1 MLFPVIRNNNR
12 NNWLDTAFNDF
23 FETDWMPRTAST
35 APAVNVK
42 ESEKA
47 FTMEVAAPGLKKEY
61 CKVNINNEGNLVVTA
76 AAGMQALAG
85 FADGI
90 GQSFFDVHVDIFQFD
105 GEIEI
110 PVFNL
115 LENGLQPLDDGIFIF
130 LGNDALFSQHRRM
143 GNAAADI
150 FSVHAAIELDG
161 RIKFFYTFI
170 RGLSKTAAP

>member
-61 CKVNINNEGNLVVTA
+61 CKVNINNEGNLVVKIEHKAEHEDKQPEAEKFHYVRREFSYTNYEQTYILPDEVDKEHISA
-76 AAGMQALAG
+76 KVEDGVLTVELPKLAPEPEKKM
-85 FADGI
+85 DR
-90 GQSFFDVHVDIFQFD
+90 V
-105 GEIEI
+105 IEI
-110 PVFNL
+110 
-115 LENGLQPLDDGIFIF
+115 G
-130 LGNDALFSQHRRM
+130 
-143 GNAAADI
+143 
-150 FSVHAAIELDG
+150 
-161 RIKFFYTFI
+161 
-170 RGLSKTAAP
+170 

>member
-61 CKVNINNEGNLVVTA
+61 CKVNINNEGNLVVKIEHKAEHEDKQPEAEQFHYVRREFSYTNYEQTYILPDEVDKEHIGA
-76 AAGMQALAG
+76 KVE
-85 FADGI
+85 DGI
-90 GQSFFDVHVDIFQFD
+90 LTVEMPKLAPEPEKKMDRT
-105 GEIEI
+105 IEI
-110 PVFNL
+110 
-115 LENGLQPLDDGIFIF
+115 
-130 LGNDALFSQHRRM
+130 A
-143 GNAAADI
+143 
-150 FSVHAAIELDG
+150 
-161 RIKFFYTFI
+161 
-170 RGLSKTAAP
+170 